1 LAGVINKSAGRYE
14 EAAAEARKAIQLDP
28 DFAIGYYS
36 LGANNTYLGRL
47 EEADI
52 TIKRASA
59 RGLEIDE
66 FLMLGY
72 DVAFLRRDRAGMDRE
87 ATRARNRSAAANWI
101 SNREAFALA
110 YSGHLRQARDMSRR
124 AESEAQ
130 QAAQRER
137 AGLWKAGEAV
147 REAFFGN
154 SREAKE
160 RATAALE
167 QSKDREV
174 QYGAAFALA
183 LTGDSDRSETLA
195 NDLERRFPEDT
206 AVQFSYLPT
215 LRARLALNRGDASS
229 AVEVLQTA
237 VPQELGA
244 PRSGIQALFGAL
256 YPVYMRGEAY
266 LLAHS
271 GAEAAA
277 EFQKVLER
285 RGIVVSDPV
294 GALAHLQLGR
304 AYMLAG
310 DVTKAKSAY
319 QDFLALWK
327 NADRD
332 IPVLRQ
338 AEAEYAK
345 LQ

>member
-1 LAGVINKSAGRYE
+1 
-14 EAAAEARKAIQLDP
+14 
-28 DFAIGYYS
+28 
-36 LGANNTYLGRL
+36 
-47 EEADI
+47 
-52 TIKRASA
+52 
-59 RGLEIDE
+59 
-66 FLMLGY
+66 
-72 DVAFLRRDRAGMDRE
+72 
-87 ATRARNRSAAANWI
+87 
-101 SNREAFALA
+101 
-110 YSGHLRQARDMSRR
+110 
-124 AESEAQ
+124 
-130 QAAQRER
+130 
-137 AGLWKAGEAV
+137 
-147 REAFFGN
+147 
-154 SREAKE
+154 
-160 RATAALE
+160 
-167 QSKDREV
+167 V